1 MNTLIRATGVLI
13 EEGKVL
19 LVKQDITATRHWA
32 LPGGR
37 QEAGETLDQCLVRE
51 LKEETGLDVA
61 IGDLLYITD
70 RILPESH
77 IVHITFLTRRT
88 GGTLLTEDELRAKKE
103 TVHKAEMVPL
113 DRLES
118 YGFTRKWCELANAG
132 FPGRGSYKGD
142 YAIFYGSL

>member
-1 MNTLIRATGVLI
+1 M
-13 EEGKVL
+13 L
-19 LVKQDITATRHWA
+19 LVKQDITTTRHWA

-37 QEAGETLDQCLVRE
+37 QEKGETLDQCLVRE

-70 RILPESH
+70 RILPDSH
-77 IVHITFLTRRT
+77 IVHITFLMNRT

-103 TVHKAEMVPL
+103 TVRKAEMVPL
-113 DRLES
+113 DSLES
-118 YGFTRKWCELANAG
+118 YGFTHKWCELAKSN

-142 YAIFYGSL
+142 YARFYGGL